1 MAAVDWKQFFVG
13 GGDEQTLEFFPTV
26 VYGDAIAVD
35 PPDELFNEGVSD
47 WKHSLVGQFIGPA
60 PNFTALKKI
69 VESLWGKSALA
80 KVSITGP
87 NLYVFSFADV
97 AAKGL
102 SYISSA
108 LGLPLYMDT
117 VITARERLEFAKVCI
132 EVEAGVKI
140 PRTIPVI
147 MRDKSVVVVKVKIPW
162 MPSCCS
168 HCKLF
173 GHSDSTCLEVKGESV
188 RHVVGSRK
196 GPEWRVKSALV
207 ASSSVVVGAIDDSAI
222 KAAFDPVVG
231 SAPAA
236 EAIGGDHTDVEFE
249 VACNVE
255 EQNNLIQ
262 VQNEKVSLQVD
273 EFPPLQSPSL
283 KKSKQRGGV
292 EKPITI
298 VGSKNKFEI
307 LNEITNEV
315 VVEPRKPRVASLGVA
330 NLLKVVEKRDQ
341 LVKLQLSNLALPIVQ
356 GAAIAERQ
364 IQCELAELE
373 RAESK
378 FYQQKAKV
386 RWLNEGDQGTKLFH
400 AAVAVKRRKNTI
412 NFLLDDEDNRLV
424 TFDDIAEELIRFF
437 TCQIGTIDGDVGGCS
452 DEDLKDIL
460 QVVVPEDAQID
471 M

>member
-1 MAAVDWKQFFVG
+1 
-13 GGDEQTLEFFPTV
+13 
-26 VYGDAIAVD
+26 
-35 PPDELFNEGVSD
+35 
-47 WKHSLVGQFIGPA
+47 
-60 PNFTALKKI
+60 
-69 VESLWGKSALA
+69 
-80 KVSITGP
+80 
-87 NLYVFSFADV
+87 
-97 AAKGL
+97 
-102 SYISSA
+102 
-108 LGLPLYMDT
+108 
-117 VITARERLEFAKVCI
+117 
-132 EVEAGVKI
+132 
-140 PRTIPVI
+140 
-147 MRDKSVVVVKVKIPW
+147 

-330 NLLKVVEKRDQ
+330 NLL
-341 LVKLQLSNLALPIVQ
+341 
-356 GAAIAERQ
+356 
-364 IQCELAELE
+364 
-373 RAESK
+373 
-378 FYQQKAKV
+378 
-386 RWLNEGDQGTKLFH
+386 
-400 AAVAVKRRKNTI
+400 
-412 NFLLDDEDNRLV
+412 
-424 TFDDIAEELIRFF
+424 
-437 TCQIGTIDGDVGGCS
+437 
-452 DEDLKDIL
+452 
-460 QVVVPEDAQID
+460 
-471 M
+471 